1 MRSYSSSLFPHAALQ
16 LTHVLNWE
24 PVKARE
30 VGGVKGTPV
39 LGSLQYKPN
48 RDVYT
53 ENGPSIVI
61 CLIMGTGEEKK

>member
-1 MRSYSSSLFPHAALQ
+1 M
-16 LTHVLNWE
+16 
-24 PVKARE
+24 RE

-39 LGSLQYKPN
+39 LGSLQYEPN

-53 ENGPSIVI
+53 ENCPSTVV